1 MVYLKNIKWYYS
13 PYLIVSPIEESIST
27 ETIDSFCVITLLIFI
42 YSIIMLNVKI
52 NNLLKKIT
60 DKFAKT
66 I

>member
-42 YSIIMLNVKI
+42 YSIILCYTSKEI
-52 NNLLKKIT
+52 HFI
-60 DKFAKT
+60 
-66 I
+66 

>member
-1 MVYLKNIKWYYS
+1 MD
-13 PYLIVSPIEESIST
+13 ISH
-27 ETIDSFCVITLLIFI
+27 IFI